1 MSVFAAVM
9 TGKGTG
15 AIATIQLYGD
25 SAADI
30 LKRIFTPQSQKSAEF
45 STGKI
50 LLGTI
55 AADSETI
62 DQVTIGCEDNNT
74 YAIN

>member
-30 LKRIFTPQSQKSAEF
+30 LKQIFFLNPKNQQNSRQAKF
-45 STGKI
+45 
-50 LLGTI
+50 
-55 AADSETI
+55 
-62 DQVTIGCEDNNT
+62 C
-74 YAIN
+74 